1 MTIKILVMKSGEDV
15 IADVKEM
22 MSKDEQVMGYFLHRP
37 CVVTLE
43 SREAVEPL
51 GDDGTI
57 ELDSEVKSEMK
68 VRMHPW
74 MPLAKESAIPLST
87 DWVVTMI
94 TPVDKVLK
102 MYQEDVLK
110 AYGKETDTTGSSDES
125 VDTNLTD

>member
-22 MSKDEQVMGYFLHRP
+22 MSQEERVMGYFLHRP

-43 SREAVEPL
+43 SRTPYDDSDEDVEGVEP
-51 GDDGTI
+51 
-57 ELDSEVKSEMK
+57 EVKSEMK

-74 MPLAKESAIPLST
+74 MPLSKEATIPLST

-94 TPVDKVLK
+94 TPVDKVLD
-102 MYQEDVLK
+102 MYTNEVLP
-110 AYGKETDTTGSSDES
+110 AYGNETDSTDSFDES
-125 VDTNLTD
+125 TKTGLTD

>member
-22 MSKDEQVMGYFLHRP
+22 MSKDEHVMGYFLHRP

-43 SREAVEPL
+43 SRSQME
-51 GDDGTI
+51 GDDTV

-68 VRMHPW
+68 VRMYPW
-74 MPLAKESAIPLST
+74 MPLSKESTIPLST
-87 DWVVTMI
+87 DWIVTMI

-102 MYQEDVLK
+102 MYTEEVLP
-110 AYGKETDTTGSSDES
+110 AYGKETDTTDSSDEP
-125 VDTNLTD
+125 VKTGLTD